1 VADGATGHS
10 TDVESYLT
18 IGRGTTLLVLG
29 TVVLF
34 IASFASRVLIA
45 NGLSLADWGAFNV
58 ALALIGFASTVALLG
73 IDQAAARTLSFER
86 DPAVRRAVVRR
97 AVFVAVATAAVAS
110 LAVDL
115 LAGPLAAAFA
125 TPVLATV
132 LPVGAIA
139 VGTTIL
145 GLLLAA
151 LFQGCEDAAP
161 NAVFNQVVNPTLFV
175 GFTVVALALHGGLV
189 GILAA
194 YAAASSVALVAF
206 FGYALAR
213 LPDRIPAVA
222 GPVPPVPRLARLAAS
237 FWGVGSL
244 AFATAFVDTLIL
256 GLVRPSAEVGI
267 YAAAMLLGRILLVGN
282 GALTYIYL
290 PVAARLAR
298 TSDVAGLRATYLA
311 GTRWSLLLVTPAMLV
326 FLVLPGAS
334 LRVLFGPLFESG
346 TLPLQILTVG
356 AFLSV
361 LAGPA
366 NACLAGLGETRR
378 LLGTTAVSASANA
391 ALSLGLTPVYGA
403 VGGAVAWAVARALYP
418 GIGLLVLRRKLGITI
433 AHSSLVRPLALTV
446 GICVPLF
453 VAVDTLSPSP
463 WVVFPLGLLAFGIS
477 GASLLATRSV
487 LPGDLAIVHGIEA
500 LTGRSLPR
508 VRRLLHSRLSPTVE
522 PVRALPAGGA

>member
-34 IASFASRVLIA
+34 VASFASRVLIA

-97 AVFVAVATAAVAS
+97 AVLVAVATATVAS

-115 LAGPLAAAFA
+115 LAGPLAAAFG

-132 LPVGAIA
+132 LPLGAIA

-161 NAVFNQVVNPTLFV
+161 NAIFNQVVNPTLFV
-175 GFTVVALALHGGLV
+175 GFTVVALALHGGLR

-213 LPDRIPAVA
+213 LPERIPAVA
-222 GPVPPVPRLARLAAS
+222 GPLPPVPRLARLAAS

-298 TSDVAGLRATYLA
+298 VGDEPLVRATYLT
-311 GTRWSLLLVTPAMLV
+311 GTRWTLLVVTPP
-326 FLVLPGAS
+326 FLLFTFLPTLS
-334 LRVLFGPLFESG
+334 LTAVFGPGFAAG
-346 TLPLQILTVG
+346 ALPLQIITVT
-356 AFLSV
+356 AFVSV
-361 LAGPA
+361 VVGPA
-366 NACLAGLGETRR
+366 NACLAGLGETGP
-378 LLGTTAVSASANA
+378 LLTTTAIAAATNV
-391 ALSLGLTPVYGA
+391 ALSVTLTPIDGA
-403 VGGAVAWAVARALYP
+403 IGAAIAWGVARAAYPGLGLVALYRAHRIHP
-418 GIGLLVLRRKLGITI
+418 FHAPLLKPLAVTLAVGVPVFAVLGTFALPVWSVVPLAGLAAGIGL
-433 AHSSLVRPLALTV
+433 AA
-446 GICVPLF
+446 
-453 VAVDTLSPSP
+453 
-463 WVVFPLGLLAFGIS
+463 
-477 GASLLATRSV
+477 LLATDSL
-487 LPGDLAIVHGIEA
+487 LPGDVAVVRGVER
-500 LTGRSLPR
+500 LTGRP
-508 VRRLLHSRLSPTVE
+508 
-522 PVRALPAGGA
+522 LPALHRLVAAHGAPVPAALGG